1 MMDLEWTP
9 NLSQNYSIDKYFD
22 SVQEIMSSLVYLGLS
37 LVLFVIVYGISFTL
51 MPMIFGSFFTLMDT
65 TVAGCPTCYNAEWLA
80 IYEENEDTVQYL
92 VPLMPT
98 MGIIIIVIKVL
109 MVASARGRD

>member
-1 MMDLEWTP
+1 M
-9 NLSQNYSIDKYFD
+9 SRASRKHYHRG
-22 SVQEIMSSLVYLGLS
+22 SSLVYLGLS

-51 MPMIFGSFFTLMDT
+51 MPMIFGAFFTLMDDSGLQNT
-65 TVAGCPTCYNAEWLA
+65 INAEWLA
-80 IYEENEDTVQYL
+80 IYETNEDTVQYL

-98 MGIIIIVIKVL
+98 LGIIIIVIKVL